1 MKLTLDRLCIS
12 SRRIC
17 PNCQKKIDK
26 GLAGQIDIEIGN
38 ILLNVAKSQKY
49 LSKLRLTNIIETDNS
64 IYLVV
69 APGQVKMLENA
80 GEHLKN
86 KLKEYNDKDYVYLE
100 KTDKPQK
107 LVEDLLAPVN
117 PVGTSTV
124 MLPPDGEKE
133 LKVKIK
139 KSDKDKNKISA
150 IELSQVTKAIL
161 GLYAHYSY
169 V

>member
-12 SRRIC
+12 SRRLC
-17 PNCQKKIDK
+17 PQCKKK
-26 GLAGQIDIEIGN
+26 VESGEAGDIDIEIGN

-49 LSKLRLTNIIETDNS
+49 LSNLSLSNIIETKHT

-69 APGQVKMLENA
+69 KSNDVGQLIRA
-80 GEHLKN
+80 GDHLLDQ
-86 KLKEYNDKDYVYLE
+86 LKEYKDKDYVYIE
-100 KTDKPQK
+100 KTKSAKK
-107 LVEDLLAPVN
+107 LLEDLLSPIV
-117 PVGTSTV
+117 PVGTSTI

-139 KSDKDKNKISA
+139 ASEKDKIEISSV
-150 IELSQVTKAIL
+150 ELSQVTRAVL
-161 GLYAHYSY
+161 GLYAHYAY

>member
-17 PNCQKKIDK
+17 PQCQAKIDN
-26 GLAGQIDIEIGN
+26 GVAGQIDIEIGN

-49 LSKLRLTNIIETDNS
+49 LSKLSLTNIIETKKT

-69 APGQVKMLENA
+69 KKGDVERLKHAGDHLE
-80 GEHLKN
+80 KQ
-86 KLKEYNDKDYVYLE
+86 LKEYKDKNYVFIE
-100 KTDKPQK
+100 KTKSAKK
-107 LVEDLLAPVN
+107 LLDDLLAPIV
-117 PVGTSTV
+117 PVATSTI
-124 MLPPDGEKE
+124 MLPPDGDKE
-133 LKVKIK
+133 LKVQIK
-139 KSDKDKNKISA
+139 EKEKDQVKLSST
-150 IELSQVTKAIL
+150 ELSQVTRAIL

>member
-12 SRRIC
+12 SRKIC
-17 PNCQKKIDK
+17 PNCQKKIDRGK
-26 GLAGQIDIEIGN
+26 AGQIDIEIGN

-49 LSKLRLTNIIETDNS
+49 LSTLTLSNIIETKHT

-69 APGQVKMLENA
+69 GKDQVKMLRRA
-80 GEHLKN
+80 GDHLFK
-86 KLKEYNDKDYVYLE
+86 KLKEYKNKDYVYIE
-100 KTDKPQK
+100 KTKNPNK
-107 LVEDLLAPVN
+107 LVQDLLAPVD

-139 KSDKDKNKISA
+139 KSDKDKIDISTM
-150 IELSQVTKAIL
+150 ELSQVTHAIL